1 MDSEAAETLI
11 EFLNYFNYFS
21 GEIGWQTAWA
31 IGRDAILYGA
41 LGWGAA
47 WWWERRHLRQLVARE
62 ALVSDIT
69 LSAGP
74 KALEDSPIGNSARI
88 MTSDFLMGSIVLS
101 HDVFRSITIFFARLF
116 GGNISHYERL
126 LETARREAIV
136 RLREEAV
143 GLGIKKVINVKIAA
157 TSIRKSGVKT
167 VEVLA
172 YGTGVY
178 EAG

>member
-1 MDSEAAETLI
+1 MESEELI
-11 EFLNYFNYFS
+11 RLLSWLDITSNTTSLQF
-21 GEIGWQTAWA
+21 AWMA
-31 IGRDAILYGA
+31 FRDFMIFTA

-62 ALVSDIT
+62 ALVKDIT
-69 LSAGP
+69 LSSGP
-74 KALEDSPIGNSARI
+74 KTLEASPTVNSTRI

-101 HDVFRSITIFFARLF
+101 HDAFRSITILFTRFF
-116 GGNISHYERL
+116 GGNISHYQRL
-126 LETARREAIV
+126 LERARREALV

-143 GLGIKKVINVKIAA
+143 ALGIKRVINVKIAA
-157 TSIRKSGVKT
+157 TSIRKSGIKT

-178 EAG
+178 EAA